1 MNFFQKKVL
10 WKEKEVCKK
19 AEGGRNKEEDGRT
32 EEEGRCQ
39 RKVFP
44 LQQRR
49 PLEAELPYL
58 PDHREEQEGRSF
70 WRYARY

>member
-1 MNFFQKKVL
+1 MDFFQKKVL
-10 WKEKEVCKK
+10 WKEKKVCEKI
-19 AEGGRNKEEDGRT
+19 EGRSKEEEGRT
-32 EEEGRCQ
+32 EEKGQCQ
-39 RKVFP
+39 RKVFS

-58 PDHREEQEGRSF
+58 PGHPEEQEGRSF

>member
-10 WKEKEVCKK
+10 WKEKKVCEK
-19 AEGGRNKEEDGRT
+19 AEGGRSK
-32 EEEGRCQ
+32 EEEGKTKEKGQYQ

-49 PLEAELPYL
+49 PLEVELPYL
-58 PDHREEQEGRSF
+58 PSHPEE
-70 WRYARY
+70 

>member
-10 WKEKEVCKK
+10 WKEKEVCEK
-19 AEGGRNKEEDGRT
+19 AEDGRRN
-32 EEEGRCQ
+32 EEQGRAKEEGRYQ
-39 RKVFP
+39 RKVFS

-49 PLEAELPYL
+49 PLEAELSYL
-58 PDHREEQEGRSF
+58 PGHPEEQEGRSF

>member
-10 WKEKEVCKK
+10 WKEKEVCEK
-19 AEGGRNKEEDGRT
+19 AKGRRIKEEEGRT
-32 EEEGRCQ
+32 EEEGRWQ

-49 PLEAELPYL
+49 PLKAKLPYL
-58 PDHREEQEGRSF
+58 PGHPEEQEGRSF